1 MLVLLSDMISSLS
14 LSPPALGAN
23 ILCNV
28 SHYTSNQ
35 LEEIGVGLNI
45 ALSWEEG
52 LHNAL
57 MPVTPQASMGSLADS
72 KGEEER
78 QTKEERQTD
87 RQRECVCVCG
97 CNVLFV

>member
-1 MLVLLSDMISSLS
+1 M
-14 LSPPALGAN
+14 GAN

-28 SHYTSNQ
+28 SHYTGNQ

-78 QTKEERQTD
+78 QTKEERQT
-87 RQRECVCVCG
+87 ESVCVCG
-97 CNVLFV
+97 CNVLIV

>member
-1 MLVLLSDMISSLS
+1 M
-14 LSPPALGAN
+14 
-23 ILCNV
+23 
-28 SHYTSNQ
+28 
-35 LEEIGVGLNI
+35 EEIGVGLNI

-78 QTKEERQTD
+78 QTKEERQT
-87 RQRECVCVCG
+87 ESVCVCG
-97 CNVLFV
+97 CNVLIV